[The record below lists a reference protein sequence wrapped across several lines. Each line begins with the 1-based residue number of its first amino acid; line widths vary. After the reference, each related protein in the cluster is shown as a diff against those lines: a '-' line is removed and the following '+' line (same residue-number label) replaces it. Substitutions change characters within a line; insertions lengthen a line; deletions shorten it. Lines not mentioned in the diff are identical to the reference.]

1 MRDQNHKVYDR
12 MLRSKSLLSLYY
24 ILCPPTDDLSLFKR
38 NMANYSIRKKK
49 QKQLLVTCL
58 NSFLSQLLDYSIS
71 SKIKWHSQVLFMFS
85 QSVPFSNFEKGLT
98 NKYNK
103 LNIHYLLTFWREN
116 MICINEWP
124 SELYLTFQWNGY
136 VWIRLERLQKVF
148 WLAYFVTR
156 FTHVKKTPCKS
167 TFLLKI

>member
-103 LNIHYLLTFWREN
+103 SNIHYLLTFWREN

-124 SELYLTFQWNGY
+124 SELSYIWLPSE
-136 VWIRLERLQKVF
+136 IRLERLPKVF

-156 FTHVKKTPCKS
+156 FTHVKKKPYKS

>member
-1 MRDQNHKVYDR
+1 MPPAPYTVVDFRNNKSYIIFI
-12 MLRSKSLLSLYY
+12 SKYIFYKYKINGSDFLGDTKGCVIRIIKFTTGCSDPNLYCPLYY

-71 SKIKWHSQVLFMFS
+71 SKIKWHSQVLFMFG

-103 LNIHYLLTFWREN
+103 SNIHYLLTF
-116 MICINEWP
+116 
-124 SELYLTFQWNGY
+124 
-136 VWIRLERLQKVF
+136 
-148 WLAYFVTR
+148 
-156 FTHVKKTPCKS
+156 
-167 TFLLKI
+167 

>member
-1 MRDQNHKVYDR
+1 MRDENHKVYDR

-71 SKIKWHSQVLFMFS
+71 SKIKWHSQVLFMFG

-103 LNIHYLLTFWREN
+103 SNQIFTIYWHFDEKTWFVLTNDHLSYIWLHSKKN
-116 MICINEWP
+116 
-124 SELYLTFQWNGY
+124 YA
-136 VWIRLERLQKVF
+136 WIRLERLPKDF
-148 WLAYFVTR
+148 WLAY
-156 FTHVKKTPCKS
+156 
-167 TFLLKI
+167 I